1 MAAIFHS
8 LNEVL
13 QIFLLTFNFFLSLRK
28 NPGIAAK
35 TKKETGD
42 LMWVRIL
49 KNLIDIFSYQKKTSP
64 KVI

>member
-1 MAAIFHS
+1 MQLAAIFHS

-42 LMWVRIL
+42 LM
-49 KNLIDIFSYQKKTSP
+49 
-64 KVI
+64 